1 MSYETDL
8 IDAMYDLD
16 MIVRVYARKSGAYAD
31 EVAVLSYSSAYVQ
44 SLIGRIMAERCG
56 QKVSIASIRSVS
68 YETDLIDAMLTF
80 CPHRSAMIRPIKD
93 WTYAD
98 E

>member
-44 SLIGRIMAERCG
+44 SLIGRIMSERCG
-56 QKVSIASIRSVS
+56 QKVSIARIKLRIQDILSK
-68 YETDLIDAMLTF
+68 IDAL
-80 CPHRSAMIRPIKD
+80 CAIEYDAVRDAG
-93 WTYAD
+93 
-98 E
+98 